1 MGRKHYFDKYT
12 YIGDCITLEKEGIIF
27 TVSLEYDDVCK
38 PTDFDCYSEED
49 VKAWER
55 GEWIYC
61 GIVFHAEKNGVG
73 LGIVES
79 LWGIEIGDYFKD
91 YHIYINDEVNN
102 MLDDALEE
110 AKKQVQYMLENLSA

>member
-1 MGRKHYFDKYT
+1 MGRKHYFDQYT
-12 YIGDCITLEKEGIIF
+12 CIGDCITLEKEGIIF

-38 PTDFDCYSEED
+38 PTDYECYSEED

-55 GEWIYC
+55 EEWSYC
-61 GIVFHAEKNGVG
+61 GIVFHASKNGVD

-91 YHIYINDEVNN
+91 YHVYISGTVEEMISEAVKE
-102 MLDDALEE
+102 ALKRIQETIE
-110 AKKQVQYMLENLSA
+110 KLSE